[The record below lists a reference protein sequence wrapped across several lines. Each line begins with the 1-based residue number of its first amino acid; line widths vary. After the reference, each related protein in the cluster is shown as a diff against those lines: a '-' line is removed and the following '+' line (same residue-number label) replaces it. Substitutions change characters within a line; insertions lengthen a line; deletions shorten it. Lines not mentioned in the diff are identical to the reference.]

1 MCSENFVLL
10 SFQLKMVKISYSSFV
25 NFVVIRYREPMR
37 LRNPI
42 PETNTNPPPAL
53 WRTCF
58 DKIFEILLKIQ
69 ILILK
74 TEQKSSIRQK
84 KSTGLNLATFHGL
97 NKLQSAV
104 TRSDISAHGEANG
117 AHQKTGADNVL
128 NSQSSTRD
136 GNKISEITGKAVD
149 KNTAACKNIASNT
162 VTRSSVHM
170 STGQSCHVLQGLKEL
185 KDLHQLSLSS
195 MNDMISTLKSAMETI
210 TQNKT
215 FRKRKRDEMSDSD
228 QSSDEESIAEKER
241 CQTLQFLNVSNMLWR
256 QT

>member
-1 MCSENFVLL
+1 
-10 SFQLKMVKISYSSFV
+10 MVKISYLSFV

-53 WRTCF
+53 WGTCF

-97 NKLQSAV
+97 NMLQSAV

>member
-10 SFQLKMVKISYSSFV
+10 SFQLKMVKISYLSFV

-74 TEQKSSIRQK
+74 TEKESSIRQK
-84 KSTGLNLATFHGL
+84 KFTGLNLATFHGL
-97 NKLQSAV
+97 NMLQSAV
-104 TRSDISAHGEANG
+104 TLSDISAHGEANG
-117 AHQKTGADNVL
+117 AHQNTGADNVL

>member
-1 MCSENFVLL
+1 
-10 SFQLKMVKISYSSFV
+10 
-25 NFVVIRYREPMR
+25 MR

-53 WRTCF
+53 WGTCF

-74 TEQKSSIRQK
+74 TEKESSIRQK
-84 KSTGLNLATFHGL
+84 NFTGLNLATFHGL
-97 NKLQSAV
+97 NMLQSGV

-117 AHQKTGADNVL
+117 AHQNTGADNVL

-136 GNKISEITGKAVD
+136 GNKISEIKGKTVTSGKAVD

-162 VTRSSVHM
+162 VTRSSVM
-170 STGQSCHVLQGLKEL
+170 STGQSCHVLHVFGLKEL
-185 KDLHQLSLSS
+185 KDLHQPSLSS
-195 MNDMISTLKSAMETI
+195 MNDMISTMKSAMETI

>member
-97 NKLQSAV
+97 NMLQSAV
-104 TRSDISAHGEANG
+104 TLSDISAHGEANG
-117 AHQKTGADNVL
+117 AHQNTGADNVL

>member
-10 SFQLKMVKISYSSFV
+10 SFQLKMVKISYLSFV

-53 WRTCF
+53 WGTCF

-74 TEQKSSIRQK
+74 TEKESSIRQK
-84 KSTGLNLATFHGL
+84 KFTGLNLATFHGL
-97 NKLQSAV
+97 NMLQSAV
-104 TRSDISAHGEANG
+104 TLSDISAHGEANG
-117 AHQKTGADNVL
+117 AHQNTGADNVL

>member
-1 MCSENFVLL
+1 
-10 SFQLKMVKISYSSFV
+10 MVKISYSSFV

-97 NKLQSAV
+97 NMLQSAV

>member
-1 MCSENFVLL
+1 
-10 SFQLKMVKISYSSFV
+10 MVKISYSSFV

-53 WRTCF
+53 WGTCF

-97 NKLQSAV
+97 NMLQSAV
-104 TRSDISAHGEANG
+104 TLSDISAHGEANG
-117 AHQKTGADNVL
+117 AHQNTGADNVL